1 VEEELD
7 PGGTDA
13 DNGYVRPVVIVTGG
27 ADRG

>member
-7 PGGTDA
+7 SGGTDA
-13 DNGYVRPVVIVTGG
+13 DNGNVRTLVIVTGG